1 MTKIKKGDWVRYSS
15 PLIRFSFQF
24 MKETPL
30 FSPTDY
36 KDAEKRLHGFV
47 VGEEGD
53 QLLVLHAGQDSPVL
67 RDPRDLK
74 RIEVNKRDP
83 FVFDLK
89 GETTFE

>member
-1 MTKIKKGDWVRYSS
+1 MKLNKGDWVRYSS
-15 PLIRFSFQF
+15 PLIRFTLQF

-30 FSPTDY
+30 FSPTGC

-53 QLLVLHAGQDSPVL
+53 QVLVLHAGQDSPVL

-74 RIEVNKRDP
+74 KIEDNKN
-83 FVFDLK
+83 
-89 GETTFE
+89 E